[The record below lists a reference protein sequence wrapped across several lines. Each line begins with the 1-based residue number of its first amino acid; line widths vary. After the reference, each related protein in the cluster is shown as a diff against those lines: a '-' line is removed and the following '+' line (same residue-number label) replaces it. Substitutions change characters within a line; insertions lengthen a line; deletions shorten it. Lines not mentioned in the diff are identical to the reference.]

1 MIFQMNDTDNL
12 IQNMVD
18 AGCSEKEVSCF
29 CECYK
34 RQDKEEELDILE
46 VHREGLLYDIHQ
58 IRHSMELLEQMLGT
72 LRGDGI

>member
-1 MIFQMNDTDNL
+1 MTYKRLIRIMEDDFYEADNL

-34 RQDKEEELDILE
+34 RQDRGEELDIQE
-46 VHREGLLYDIHQ
+46 VHRA
-58 IRHSMELLEQMLGT
+58 
-72 LRGDGI
+72 